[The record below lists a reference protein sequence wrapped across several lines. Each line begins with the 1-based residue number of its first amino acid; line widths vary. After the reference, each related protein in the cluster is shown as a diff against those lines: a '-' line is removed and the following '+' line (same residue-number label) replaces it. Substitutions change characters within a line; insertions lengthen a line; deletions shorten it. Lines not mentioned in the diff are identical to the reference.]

1 MKRDIVQI
9 VEIQYNNNAGE
20 VEVLT
25 GLCRQLIEFEQ
36 SRASSC
42 FTGSMFSLIERVF
55 TGVC

>member
-9 VEIQYNNNAGE
+9 VEIQYDNNAGE

-25 GLCRQLIEFEQ
+25 ELIEFKH
-36 SRASSC
+36 SGASSC